1 MARGMRPKRFGPTVG
16 TVARL
21 PRGSG
26 AHVLASVPLFKDLP
40 PRDLRRVAGLAE
52 ETWFNAG
59 RVVVEEG
66 QPGSSFYV
74 ILDGEARVTKG
85 ATARPLARLG
95 PGDHFGEM
103 ALLDGQPRSATV
115 IAETSL
121 DTVRIRRAAFRE
133 LLKKEPE
140 VGLRIMAGLAARVRE
155 YERQLLG

>member
-1 MARGMRPKRFGPTVG
+1 
-16 TVARL
+16 
-21 PRGSG
+21 
-26 AHVLASVPLFKDLP
+26 VPLFRDLP

-52 ETWFNAG
+52 ETWINAG
-59 RVVVEEG
+59 RVVVQEG
-66 QPGSSFYV
+66 QPGTSFYV
-74 ILDGEARVTKG
+74 ILDGEARVVKG
-85 ATARPLARLG
+85 TASRTLARLG